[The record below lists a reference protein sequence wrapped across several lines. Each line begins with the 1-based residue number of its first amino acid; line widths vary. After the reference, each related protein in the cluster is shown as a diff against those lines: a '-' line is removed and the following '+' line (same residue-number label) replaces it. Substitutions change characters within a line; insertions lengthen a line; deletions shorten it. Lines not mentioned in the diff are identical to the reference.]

1 MPVGTMRSG
10 GRDGTLAVVTPA
22 GDRALF
28 KPGGIPTLQ
37 AAVDEW
43 QSSAPV
49 LQSCYKQLIADEEIG
64 QAVRWEDFHSP
75 LPAAYEWSEA
85 SAYLGHMERIR
96 RARGIDLPADY
107 RSEPIVYQA
116 GAGRLRAPFD
126 AIPLPDPSWCLD
138 LEATVAVITD
148 DVPIGTGADAAAE
161 HVLFVVLTNDLT
173 YRALM
178 GRELTKAIGPY
189 QAKPARAFAPM
200 AVSPQELGD
209 LWDGRILR
217 ATVKCW
223 VNGEL
228 LGALPADRD
237 YGFDFGDVLAH
248 MTRTRGL
255 RAGSIVGLGT
265 VSSRDESNGFG
276 CLAEKRA
283 LETMVEGQPS
293 TPWLTYGDTVKIEA
307 FNRQGTSIFG
317 PIQEQVVRPGGPA
330 GGPGQHR

>member
-1 MPVGTMRSG
+1 MHVGTLRSG
-10 GRDGTLAVVTPA
+10 GRNGTLAVVTPA
-22 GDRALF
+22 GDRALV

-43 QSSAPV
+43 QSAAPV
-49 LQSCYKQLIADEEIG
+49 LEGCYKQLVADEKIG
-64 QAVRWEDFHSP
+64 QAVGWDDFHSP

-96 RARGIDLPADY
+96 RARGIALPPDY

-116 GAGRLRAPFD
+116 GAGRLRAPLD
-126 AIPLPDPSWCLD
+126 PIPLPDPGWCLD

-148 DVPIGTGADAAAE
+148 DVPIGTGADAAAD
-161 HVLFVVLTNDLT
+161 HILFVVLTNDLT

-178 GRELTKAIGPY
+178 GRELAKSIGPY

-200 AVSPQELGD
+200 AVSADELGD
-209 LWDGRILR
+209 RWDGRILH

-223 VNGEL
+223 VNGEP
-228 LGALPADRD
+228 LGVLPADRD
-237 YGFDFGDVLAH
+237 YDFDFGDVLAYL
-248 MTRTRGL
+248 TRTREL

-265 VSSRDESNGFG
+265 VSSRDASNGFG

-283 LETMVEGQPS
+283 EETVTAGQPS
-293 TPWLTYGDTVKIEA
+293 TPWLSYGDTVRIEA
-307 FNRQGTSIFG
+307 FDRSGASVFG
-317 PIQEQVVRPGGPA
+317 PIHEQVVRPGPA
-330 GGPGQHR
+330 GSPGQRR